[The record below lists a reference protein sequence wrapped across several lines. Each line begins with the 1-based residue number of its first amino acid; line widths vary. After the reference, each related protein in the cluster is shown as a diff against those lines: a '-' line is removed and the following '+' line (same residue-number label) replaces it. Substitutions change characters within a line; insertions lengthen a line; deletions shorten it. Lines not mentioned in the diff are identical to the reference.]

1 MKILIYL
8 AHPAQYHFFK
18 NPMKLWQA
26 NGHDVKVLIKTK
38 DILEDLL
45 KSDGISY
52 INIEEHVRR
61 QSKLSILTASLQRT
75 FQIWK
80 IARSFHPDVLIST
93 SASIAQTG
101 WLLRKPAIT
110 VLEDDID
117 VIPNLARLAYPFT
130 RSIVVPAVCR
140 VGKWENKKIAYQ
152 GYMKLAYLHPKR
164 FVPSRDVV
172 TSYGLYQKYILIRLA
187 QLSAHH
193 DIGIQGLSHTIV
205 NKIIQMAEERG
216 FSVYISSEK
225 AMDDSLQKYQLKID
239 HRDIHHLMAFASLL
253 VSDSQSMSVEAAM
266 LGTPSLRYSDFS
278 GRISVLEELEQQY
291 HLTFGIPTDSGERL
305 IAKAQEILSMENPKV
320 TFQARRKRMLEDK
333 IDVTAFITW
342 FVEEYPKSHDI
353 MQRTPDY
360 QNRFK

>member
-75 FQIWK
+75 VQIWK
-80 IARSFHPDVLIST
+80 IARSFHPDVLMST

-152 GYMKLAYLHPKR
+152 GYMKLANLHPKR

-172 TSYGLYQKYILIRLA
+172 TPYCL
-187 QLSAHH
+187 
-193 DIGIQGLSHTIV
+193 
-205 NKIIQMAEERG
+205 
-216 FSVYISSEK
+216 
-225 AMDDSLQKYQLKID
+225 
-239 HRDIHHLMAFASLL
+239 
-253 VSDSQSMSVEAAM
+253 
-266 LGTPSLRYSDFS
+266 
-278 GRISVLEELEQQY
+278 
-291 HLTFGIPTDSGERL
+291 
-305 IAKAQEILSMENPKV
+305 
-320 TFQARRKRMLEDK
+320 
-333 IDVTAFITW
+333 
-342 FVEEYPKSHDI
+342 
-353 MQRTPDY
+353 
-360 QNRFK
+360 